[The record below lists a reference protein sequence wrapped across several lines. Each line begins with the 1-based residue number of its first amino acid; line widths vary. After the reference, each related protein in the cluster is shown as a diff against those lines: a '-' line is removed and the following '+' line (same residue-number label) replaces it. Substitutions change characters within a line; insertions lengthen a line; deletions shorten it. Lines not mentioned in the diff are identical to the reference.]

1 MRAMRKTRAVPATA
15 PVSLARPRPALL
27 ATAALLVVAL
37 AAATVAGCGSSSG
50 DGSGGAGGGSASGAS
65 LAGTSWK
72 LTGWSVSSQDPND
85 FTITAEF
92 KDSRIGGTSAVNQY
106 GGPYTAGDDGSFSVG
121 EIVSTMMAGPEPDMR
136 AEQTYL
142 KLLAEAKKFKLSGK
156 TLTLSDANGNESLIY
171 TATTVASP
179 GD

>member
-1 MRAMRKTRAVPATA
+1 MRAMCVTHTPRSGG
-15 PVSLARPRPALL
+15 PVVIARHRRALL

-37 AAATVAGCGSSSG
+37 AAAVVAGCGSNSG
-50 DGSGGAGGGSASGAS
+50 GGGSTSAAA
-65 LAGTSWK
+65 LADTSWK

-92 KDSRIGGTSAVNQY
+92 QDGRIGGKSAVNQY

-121 EIVSTMMAGPEPDMR
+121 ELVSTMMAGPEPDMR

-142 KLLAEAKKFKLSGK
+142 KLLAEAKQFKVDGK
-156 TLTLSDANGNESLIY
+156 TLTLSDANGNEALIY
-171 TATTVASP
+171 TATAASP
-179 GD
+179 SP

>member
-1 MRAMRKTRAVPATA
+1 MRGMRVTHTPRSGG
-15 PVSLARPRPALL
+15 PVVIARLRPALL
-27 ATAALLVVAL
+27 AGAALLVVAL
-37 AAATVAGCGSSSG
+37 AAAVVAGCGSSSG
-50 DGSGGAGGGSASGAS
+50 GSGGGGSTSAAS

-92 KDSRIGGTSAVNQY
+92 QDGRIGGKSAVNQY

-121 EIVSTMMAGPEPDMR
+121 ELVSTMMAGPEPDMR

-142 KLLAEAKKFKLSGK
+142 KLLAEAKQFKVDGK

-171 TATTVASP
+171 TATAASP
-179 GD
+179 SP

>member
-1 MRAMRKTRAVPATA
+1 MRAMRDTHTPRSGGAIVI
-15 PVSLARPRPALL
+15 ARLRPALL
-27 ATAALLVVAL
+27 VTAALLGVAL
-37 AAATVAGCGSSSG
+37 AAAVVAGCGSSSG
-50 DGSGGAGGGSASGAS
+50 GAGGGGSTSAAS

-92 KDSRIGGTSAVNQY
+92 QDGRIGGKSAVNQY

-121 EIVSTMMAGPEPDMR
+121 ELVSTMMAGPEPDMR
-136 AEQTYL
+136 AEQAYL
-142 KLLAEAKKFKLSGK
+142 KLLAEAKQFKVDGG

-171 TATTVASP
+171 TATVASP
-179 GD
+179 SP

>member
-1 MRAMRKTRAVPATA
+1 MRAIRVTHTARTRGPAVTA
-15 PVSLARPRPALL
+15 RLRPALL
-27 ATAALLVVAL
+27 AGAAVLVVAL
-37 AAATVAGCGSSSG
+37 TAAVGAGCGSSSG
-50 DGSGGAGGGSASGAS
+50 GSGGGSTSAAS

-92 KDSRIGGTSAVNQY
+92 KDGRIGGKSAVNQY

-121 EIVSTMMAGPEPDMR
+121 ELVSTMMAGPEPDMR
-136 AEQTYL
+136 AEQIYL
-142 KLLAEAKKFKLSGK
+142 KLLAEAKQFKVDGK

-171 TATTVASP
+171 AATAASP
-179 GD
+179 GP